1 MDQQRIMYFEK
12 PTVSPFIAKSVVM
25 LNFRYLLAF
34 YSLSLLFPHS
44 QDAFPLGE
52 IVLGTETEGFSV
64 DESAPYELGV
74 GENGFVLN
82 TPNRIYPL
90 QAATSEDKL
99 DWIATFRAAI
109 DRASSS
115 PNGVA
120 SFLQTYDTDQ

>member
-1 MDQQRIMYFEK
+1 MDEF
-12 PTVSPFIAKSVVM
+12 
-25 LNFRYLLAF
+25 
-34 YSLSLLFPHS
+34 
-44 QDAFPLGE
+44 
-52 IVLGTETEGFSV
+52 
-64 DESAPYELGV
+64 APYELGV

-90 QAATSEDKL
+90 QAATSEEKL

-120 SFLQTYDTDQ
+120 SLIQSYDTEQ